1 MNESCYVW
9 LLKWV
14 GHLCKLTCPSP
25 FLIVHIDSP
34 PRRLMRPPFPSELTV
49 SITKKGPTS
58 GTFTLRAHAKLFSS
72 YETYIL
78 ASLQSDV
85 TMRRGKGGG

>member
-1 MNESCYVW
+1 MLRLAIE
-9 LLKWV
+9 V
-14 GHLCKLTCPSP
+14 GGPSLQAYMSIAIS
-25 FLIVHIDSP
+25 LIVHIDSP